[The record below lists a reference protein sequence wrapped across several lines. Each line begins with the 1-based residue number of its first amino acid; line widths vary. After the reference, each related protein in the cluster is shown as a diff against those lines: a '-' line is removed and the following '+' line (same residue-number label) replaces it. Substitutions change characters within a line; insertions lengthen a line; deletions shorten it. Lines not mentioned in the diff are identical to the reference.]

1 MPKDINCKD
10 CTINAAIGAVALE
23 VEQMFLA
30 GAPYDGQQI
39 VEMIEG
45 FCEEAPSERWHAI
58 SKGVIEKLVYWEV
71 IEPNGTIS
79 RDSKS

>member
-1 MPKDINCKD
+1 MLKGVKCKD

-39 VEMIEG
+39 VKMIEG
-45 FCEEAPSERWHAI
+45 FCEEVPSERWHAI
-58 SKGVIEKLVYWEV
+58 SKGVIEKLVYWQV
-71 IEPNGTIS
+71 IEPNGTIV
-79 RDSKS
+79 KE